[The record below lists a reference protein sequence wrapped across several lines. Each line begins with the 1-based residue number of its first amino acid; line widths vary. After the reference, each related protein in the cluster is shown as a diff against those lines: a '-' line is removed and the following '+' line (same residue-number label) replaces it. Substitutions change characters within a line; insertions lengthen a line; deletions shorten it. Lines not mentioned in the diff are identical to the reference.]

1 MTEKYEYCITVARA
15 FVHDCSHVIIMTM
28 ELNIST
34 IPCVVFLLQNLPS
47 DHSLENYPEECIP
60 EWNQN

>member
-1 MTEKYEYCITVARA
+1 MTEKYEYCSTVART
-15 FVHDCSHVIIMTM
+15 FVYDCGHV
-28 ELNIST
+28 
-34 IPCVVFLLQNLPS
+34 PCVVFLLQNLPS